1 MMFVLIKP
9 MEFERGEGFN
19 VSKETKLPACV
30 TSSIKQKD
38 SQVVLFF
45 TFFLFKKKKVSRGIG
60 IRPIGSYPCFNEN
73 HMFFKKIKF
82 YG

>member
-1 MMFVLIKP
+1 MMFELIKP

-45 TFFLFKKKKVSRGIG
+45 TFFLF
-60 IRPIGSYPCFNEN
+60 
-73 HMFFKKIKF
+73 
-82 YG
+82 